1 MSFAYLKFV
10 MYRPENANPWKAE
23 ASSWKE
29 VGPKLKTAEKDSK
42 DDKREALVRELLDLG
57 KK

>member
-10 MYRPENANPWKAE
+10 MCRPDASPWKAE
-23 ASSWKE
+23 HSSWKE
-29 VGPKLKTAEKDSK
+29 VGPKLVTAEKDSK
-42 DDKREALVRELLDLG
+42 DDKREALVKELLDLG